1 MRATN
6 AVGTQVTG
14 EALVDGESRTV
25 AWVKA
30 FCSPFQGLCL
40 LRRTRIVHA
49 LSLAVLISACSVVQ
63 RADDSETLL
72 LTASLIDEVKTFGKT
87 LGIEPTEALSRT
99 ARAGPTLSMLWL
111 WMQRAGTLALWA
123 PVDIRTAIGFNGEGE
138 RLKIEQVYRV
148 EGYSVYYRQGNE
160 FADSRSVA
168 TVGFA
173 EEPIVRRVKVILHED
188 LHGDVNFA
196 LPWEIEEAVVTPL
209 GSLAAVEYFR
219 WKGDKQNLDNAA
231 MSLSEERQ
239 VSRELNALVAQA
251 ENIFASE
258 SIDDA
263 KEKILGL
270 LADFPAYRRQFD
282 RQIRGQHAAT
292 ALEAKL
298 SHDLA
303 YYRYFESIVVL
314 AEKAPSLRALIED
327 LKRLPVDATPAFT
340 EKFLQNLNSKYRAG
354 AK

>member
-1 MRATN
+1 
-6 AVGTQVTG
+6 
-14 EALVDGESRTV
+14 
-25 AWVKA
+25 
-30 FCSPFQGLCL
+30 
-40 LRRTRIVHA
+40 
-49 LSLAVLISACSVVQ
+49 
-63 RADDSETLL
+63 
-72 LTASLIDEVKTFGKT
+72 
-87 LGIEPTEALSRT
+87 
-99 ARAGPTLSMLWL
+99 
-111 WMQRAGTLALWA
+111 
-123 PVDIRTAIGFNGEGE
+123 
-138 RLKIEQVYRV
+138 
-148 EGYSVYYRQGNE
+148 VYYRQGNE

-168 TVGFA
+168 TIGFA

-219 WKGDKQNLDNAA
+219 WKGDEKNFQNAA
-231 MSLSEERQ
+231 ISLSEERE

-258 SIDDA
+258 SIEDA
-263 KEKILGL
+263 KEKVLVL

-314 AEKAPSLRALIED
+314 AEMAPSLRVLIED

-340 EKFLQNLNSKYRAG
+340 EKFLQDLNSKYRAG